1 MNVPIL
7 RVPVT
12 DVLAGVVVSR
22 FFGAGA
28 SGFPER
34 RVLRGDY
41 AAAMWSHREE
51 GNLTHA
57 TMD

>member
-34 RVLRGDY
+34 RVLRGD
-41 AAAMWSHREE
+41 
-51 GNLTHA
+51 
-57 TMD
+57 

>member
-1 MNVPIL
+1 VE
-7 RVPVT
+7 T
-12 DVLAGVVVSR
+12 AAAEAG
-22 FFGAGA
+22 
-28 SGFPER
+28 

>member
-28 SGFPER
+28 SGFPDAK
-34 RVLRGDY
+34 RGLC
-41 AAAMWSHREE
+41 S
-51 GNLTHA
+51 GNVVA
-57 TMD
+57 P